1 MDENS
6 ADTTGFIFLPTT
18 TGQGVL
24 VKRSQVVG
32 ARPNG
37 PNEGAILYTAAG
49 PAIYTS
55 MTTRDIASL
64 FNSQVIEG
72 AR

>member
-1 MDENS
+1 MDEQE
-6 ADTTGFIFLPTT
+6 FIFLPSV
-18 TGQGVL
+18 TGPGVL
-24 VKRSQVVG
+24 VKRAQVVG

-37 PNEGAILYTAAG
+37 PNDGAIVYTEAG

-55 MTTRDIASL
+55 LTTKDIAGL
-64 FNSQVIEG
+64 FSTQVIEG